1 MSSTPPRNR
10 SPLYLFVDGASRGNP
25 GPSGV
30 GIAIFEKKESS
41 KPLAEIAVYL
51 GETTNNVAEYCAL
64 LVGLQE
70 AARRA
75 APAVEV
81 FTDSELLARQ
91 VTGQYKVRDARL
103 QWLHALVRHAAAGFS
118 SFSITHIPR
127 EQNKKA
133 DRLANQAVTAGT
145 RAPVAKRE
153 TMRGAKPDSDSS
165 DQLTL
170 F

>member
-1 MSSTPPRNR
+1 MSLTPPRNR
-10 SPLYLFVDGASRGNP
+10 SRLYLFVDGAARGNP
-25 GPSGV
+25 GPAGV
-30 GIAIFEKKESS
+30 GAALFEKKESA
-41 KPLAEIAVYL
+41 KPLVEIALYI

-70 AARRA
+70 AAQRSA
-75 APAVEV
+75 AAVEV

-91 VTGQYKVRDARL
+91 VTGQYKVRDERL

-127 EQNKKA
+127 EKNKKA
-133 DRLANQAVTAGT
+133 DRLANQAVTAALRSRPVKPQPK
-145 RAPVAKRE
+145 RAAVPAD
-153 TMRGAKPDSDSS
+153 GGF
-165 DQLTL
+165 DQRTL